1 MNPSTMKKRWVVV
14 GTAAVLGVAGASTA
28 AALNDP
34 APRTE
39 ATAAVAL
46 DGGSASGE
54 PTPASTADPSPES
67 ADSPNE
73 SATETPGSAQS
84 ADSPDDANY
93 QGDDDG
99 DDDRDDDTNT
109 PNDTPGDRD
118 DD

>member
-28 AALNDP
+28 TALNDP

-46 DGGSASGE
+46 DGGTASGE
-54 PTPASTADPSPES
+54 PTPATTADPSPES
-67 ADSPNE
+67 ADSPDE

-93 QGDDDG
+93 QGDG
-99 DDDRDDDTNT
+99 DDDTNT
-109 PNDTPGDRD
+109 PDDTPGDRD